1 MRNLRTLALFI
12 LLALAVTICGCQKTA
27 GPEGT
32 LPVKQGLMEENG
44 YTYFYNEDG
53 SLFTGGFKGIS
64 TEEGIVY
71 YYFLPN
77 GRAFS
82 TGYKAV
88 EIEGLSYGYF
98 FEEDGKAFAGGLKEV
113 AIGDSTD
120 TYYFGADGRAVSSCW
135 ETIDGTQY
143 YFDEKGRAVRN
154 RFQAIGG
161 NLYYFDDQF
170 SPVTGGWF
178 CLEEEQ
184 VWCYADESGILAT
197 DTVIE
202 GYKLNA
208 EGKCSTKYRIRELVA
223 QYTNDSMTQQ
233 EKIDALY
240 NWVLENDMT
249 YIRTYEHVRADWVWV
264 DSWVDDMAANLMD
277 NWGGNCFRYG
287 ALMGM
292 LIREAT
298 DLPVSV
304 AIGETIALAG
314 GYTPHCWA
322 VVCQDDIWYVY
333 DVEMQKFT
341 ETPDYNCYKIPA
353 DDSFLHESPS
363 LTLLYSE

>member
-1 MRNLRTLALFI
+1 MKQLRTLTLFI
-12 LLALAVTICGCQKTA
+12 LLALAVTICGCQKA
-27 GPEGT
+27 GIPEET

-53 SLFTGGFKGIS
+53 SQFTGGFKGIS
-64 TEEGIVY
+64 TADGIEY

-88 EIEGLSYGYF
+88 EIGGLSYGYF

-113 AIGDSTD
+113 TIGDNTY
-120 TYYFGADGRAVSSCW
+120 TYYFGADGRAVSSSW
-135 ETIDGTQY
+135 ETIDDTQY

-154 RFQAIGG
+154 SFHTIDG

-184 VWCYADESGILAT
+184 VWCHADETGILAV

-208 EGKCSTKYRIRELVA
+208 EGKCSTKYRILELVA
-223 QYTNDSMTQQ
+223 QCTNDSMTQQ
-233 EKIDALY
+233 EKIDAIY
-240 NWVLENDMT
+240 NWVLGNDME
-249 YIRTYEHVRADWVWV
+249 YIRTYEHVSAGWKWKA
-264 DSWVDDMAANLMD
+264 SWVDDMAASLLD
-277 NWGGNCFRYG
+277 KWGGNCFRYG
-287 ALMGM
+287 ALMGLM
-292 LIREAT
+292 IREAT
-298 DLPVSV
+298 GLPVSV
-304 AIGETIALAG
+304 AIGETLAVAG

-322 VVCQDDIWYVY
+322 VVCQDDVWYVY
-333 DVEMQKFT
+333 DVELQKFAGCSL
-341 ETPDYNCYKIPA
+341 EDCYKVLSS
-353 DDSFLHESPS
+353 DSYLHKRGKR
-363 LTLLYSE
+363 TKLYTE